1 MPACET
7 PNMRAPL
14 ALLLA
19 LLALTVAACG
29 GGDDAAA
36 PADAAAVASAE
47 PTPVVEGEPDLADY
61 AGKPLAIVFFH
72 PL

>member
-1 MPACET
+1 MRTPA
-7 PNMRAPL
+7 

-19 LLALTVAACG
+19 LLALAVAACG
-29 GGDDAAA
+29 GAGDEPAEPA
-36 PADAAAVASAE
+36 ADAAAATAAAA
-47 PTPVVEGEPDLADY
+47 PVVEGEPVLADY

>member
-1 MPACET
+1 
-7 PNMRAPL
+7 MRIPL

-29 GGDDAAA
+29 GGDAAA
-36 PADAAAVASAE
+36 PVDGAAAAVAE
-47 PTPVVEGEPDLADY
+47 PTPVVEGEPVLADY

>member
-1 MPACET
+1 
-7 PNMRAPL
+7 MRAPL

-36 PADAAAVASAE
+36 PADEAAAATAE
-47 PTPVVEGEPDLADY
+47 PTPVVEGEPVLDDY